1 MPLVAGPQYLGLAA
15 AQEGGTTGI
24 RARSRALGS
33 AMEMRTRRGGM
44 TMIGVLA
51 YGSLITDPGPEL
63 AAITLGVTK
72 DVLTP
77 FPVEFARKSRKRSGA
92 PTLVPVEA
100 GGCSVRAVIFEVE
113 VTASHVADIVYRRE
127 IHAVGSGKTYAEPAP
142 DRSDAVRIAR
152 FGHLGLARQWDQE
165 GPATL
170 LGALDAIGP
179 SWDSQ
184 KAQAEDQCHCQKS

>member
-77 FPVEFARKSRKRSGA
+77 FPVEFARKSRKRSLGNRC
-92 PTLVPVEA
+92 PKKP
-100 GGCSVRAVIFEVE
+100 
-113 VTASHVADIVYRRE
+113 YR
-127 IHAVGSGKTYAEPAP
+127 
-142 DRSDAVRIAR
+142 
-152 FGHLGLARQWDQE
+152 Q
-165 GPATL
+165 L
-170 LGALDAIGP
+170 LKVLSKVKYRDHP
-179 SWDSQ
+179 RSQ
-184 KAQAEDQCHCQKS
+184 KT